1 VYRIP
6 VMGKKEKIRKGR
18 VPDGVM
24 LSFLPT
30 LTEEEVMGISV
41 CGQGSFEALINWFV
55 ISSSAIYR
63 VSLIAVIA
71 AA

>member
-1 VYRIP
+1 
-6 VMGKKEKIRKGR
+6 M
-18 VPDGVM
+18 PDGVM

-30 LTEEEVMGISV
+30 LPEEEVMGNSV
-41 CGQGSFEALINWFV
+41 CGQGSFEARINWFV
-55 ISSSAIYR
+55 INSSAIYR